1 MCRFALLP
9 GTAHPTYST
18 SSAFFLFFSLV
29 LSPSLWMGVGVGGG
43 GKELVTL
50 FLLSVSYND
59 HLVEPA
65 VRGMGTKISSLKSSS
80 ALWLLWA
87 AK

>member
-1 MCRFALLP
+1 
-9 GTAHPTYST
+9 
-18 SSAFFLFFSLV
+18 
-29 LSPSLWMGVGVGGG
+29 MGVGVGGG

-65 VRGMGTKISSLKSSS
+65 VRGMGLKISSLKISS

>member
-1 MCRFALLP
+1 M
-9 GTAHPTYST
+9 
-18 SSAFFLFFSLV
+18 
-29 LSPSLWMGVGVGGG
+29 GVGGG

-65 VRGMGTKISSLKSSS
+65 VRGMGVKISSLKISS

-87 AK
+87 AKLNQLAV